1 MTSLSEVY
9 EGKQRGPSLRRL
21 LFGLALFLA
30 GAILVVAGIVVAT
43 TDVLYGSE
51 LAALTAKRQLGGV
64 LAGVGVPAVFLG
76 IFTVLPSGRLTKAA
90 GVVGAGIAV
99 MGVALFTYAY
109 PCRWSG
115 SLCGAGKPDLTL
127 LTVGIY
133 FLGAMLTFWV
143 LFVGVANFKTR
154 NDPGGTAKVNV
165 TRKHET
171 KYVPVERSRGG
182 FGGIGFFGGTPDGE
196 VETQTGGGS
205 KPTGA
210 SGRASDGGTD
220 AESITSPLD
229 GSSTA
234 ANGGAPATANGGTR
248 SPRSSRSSAGASTT
262 TDASESRAAAGDGAR
277 DSAGAPSPGDTY
289 CGNCAHFEYVRTDA
303 GIQPYC
309 GAHEELMDD
318 MDPCEDW
325 ASRRKNRR

>member
-9 EGKQRGPSLRRL
+9 RGKKRGPSLRRL
-21 LFGLALFLA
+21 LFGLVLFLA
-30 GAILVVAGIVVAT
+30 GGVLVVSGIVVAT
-43 TDVLYGSE
+43 TDILYGSE

-64 LAGVGVPAVFLG
+64 LAGIGVPAVFLG
-76 IFTVLPSGRLTKAA
+76 IFAVLPSGRLTKAA
-90 GVVGAGIAV
+90 AVVGAGIAL

-127 LTVGIY
+127 MTVGVY
-133 FLGAMLTFWV
+133 FLGAMLTFWC

-154 NDPGGTAKVNV
+154 NDPGGTATVNV

-171 KYVPVERSRGG
+171 KYVPVERPRGG

-196 VETQTGGGS
+196 VETQTGGSGGRS
-205 KPTGA
+205 GTAGG
-210 SGRASDGGTD
+210 SGRTARRGSTGGPGSPGAAPGPASDGGTD
-220 AESITSPLD
+220 AQSITSPLD
-229 GSSTA
+229 E
-234 ANGGAPATANGGTR
+234 
-248 SPRSSRSSAGASTT
+248 PRDRRASAGSAPDARTGSPSPTT
-262 TDASESRAAAGDGAR
+262 TTE
-277 DSAGAPSPGDTY
+277 DTY

-309 GAHEELMDD
+309 GVSEELMDD
-318 MDPCEDW
+318 MDPCEEW
-325 ASRRKNRR
+325 ASRSGHRR